1 MKKKIRAVANVP
13 LLLALAAL
21 PLAAQEGQK
30 KRVQINV
37 INVCTPSEAEVKEMQ
52 AALARIPAKPRFS
65 ADFEIA
71 RGRSSVDSSV
81 ANWVR
86 VRREFGAD
94 SPFTAAQ
101 YTMSVNLED
110 NSVTET
116 LVLRLRDPKDVV
128 QVALQSSVTAGD
140 PAAVLASDTPS
151 DRISVER
158 YGKAPLAVKRCF
170 QADQASSQP
179 LFQNA
184 SSLLAGYRA
193 ALRVRSFV
201 PGDLARVG
209 VAQKK
214 KPQTAPAPAKS
225 QAPK

>member
-1 MKKKIRAVANVP
+1 MRAARCSFP

-21 PLAAQEGQK
+21 PLAAQEAQK

-37 INVCTPSEAEVKEMQ
+37 INVCTPSEAEVKEIQ

-81 ANWVR
+81 SRWVR

-94 SPFTAAQ
+94 SPFTSAQ
-101 YTMSVNLED
+101 YTLSVNAED
-110 NSVTET
+110 NSITET
-116 LVLRLRDPKDVV
+116 LVLRLRDPRDVV
-128 QVALQSSVTAGD
+128 QVALQASVTAGD
-140 PAAVLASDTPS
+140 PAAVLAADTPS
-151 DRISVER
+151 DHVSVER
-158 YGKAPLAVKRCF
+158 YGKAPLAVRRCP
-170 QADQASSQP
+170 QADQGSFAGLFQSASS
-179 LFQNA
+179 F
-184 SSLLAGYRA
+184 LAGYRT
-193 ALRVRSFV
+193 ALGVRSFV

-214 KPQTAPAPAKS
+214 KSQAAPAPGKPQKS
-225 QAPK
+225 Q

>member
-81 ANWVR
+81 SRWVR

-94 SPFTAAQ
+94 SPFTSAQ
-101 YTMSVNLED
+101 YTLSVNAED
-110 NSVTET
+110 HSVPET
-116 LVLRLRDPKDVV
+116 LALRLRPP
-128 QVALQSSVTAGD
+128 QALVHS
-140 PAAVLASDTPS
+140 
-151 DRISVER
+151 
-158 YGKAPLAVKRCF
+158 AP
-170 QADQASSQP
+170 P
-179 LFQNA
+179 
-184 SSLLAGYRA
+184 
-193 ALRVRSFV
+193 
-201 PGDLARVG
+201 
-209 VAQKK
+209 
-214 KPQTAPAPAKS
+214 
-225 QAPK
+225 

>member
-1 MKKKIRAVANVP
+1 VRAPACSVP
-13 LLLALAAL
+13 LFLILAAL
-21 PLAAQEGQK
+21 PLPAQEAPK

-37 INVCTPSEAEVKEMQ
+37 INVCNPKEAEVKEMQ

-65 ADFEIA
+65 ADFEVA
-71 RGRSSVDSSV
+71 RGRSSVDASV
-81 ANWVR
+81 SRWVR

-94 SPFTAAQ
+94 SPFTSAQ
-101 YTMSVNLED
+101 YTLSVNMED
-110 NSVTET
+110 NGITET

-128 QVALQSSVTAGD
+128 QVALQSTVTAGD

-151 DRISVER
+151 THISVER
-158 YGKAPLAVKRCF
+158 YGKAPLVVKRCP
-170 QADQASSQP
+170 QSDQASSQP
-179 LFQNA
+179 LFQGA

-193 ALRVRSFV
+193 ALGVRSFV

-214 KPQTAPAPAKS
+214 KAQTAPAPGKS
-225 QAPK
+225 QKPK

>member
-1 MKKKIRAVANVP
+1 MRAPAGYVP
-13 LLLALAAL
+13 LFLILVAL
-21 PLAAQEGQK
+21 PLAAQEAQK

-37 INVCTPSEAEVKEMQ
+37 INVCTPKEDEVKEMQ

-65 ADFEIA
+65 ADFEVA
-71 RGRSSVDSSV
+71 RGRSSMDAGVSR
-81 ANWVR
+81 WVR

-94 SPFTAAQ
+94 SPFTTAQ
-101 YTMSVNLED
+101 YTMAVDLE
-110 NSVTET
+110 NGVITET
-116 LVLRLRDPKDVV
+116 LALRLRDPKDVV
-128 QVALQSSVTAGD
+128 QVALQSTVTAGD

-151 DRISVER
+151 NHISVER
-158 YGKAPLAVKRCF
+158 YGKAPLAVKRCLS
-170 QADQASSQP
+170 AEQASSQP
-179 LFQNA
+179 LFHSA
-184 SSLLAGYRA
+184 SSLLTAYRA

-225 QAPK
+225 QTPK